1 MFQYKSRANKA
12 PSVGTTAKPKPEK
25 VKEEEV
31 IESFVADKTEEET
44 TTDMSAASD
53 KTLGE

>member
-1 MFQYKSRANKA
+1 MFQYKSRAKA
-12 PSVGTTAKPKPEK
+12 TSAGATAKPEK
-25 VKEEEV
+25 VKEEK
-31 IESFVADKTEEET
+31 ESFVADKTEETT

>member
-1 MFQYKSRANKA
+1 MFQYKSRANTA
-12 PSVGTTAKPKPEK
+12 PSVGATAKPEK
-25 VKEEEV
+25 VKEEKV
-31 IESFVADKTEEET
+31 VPSFVADKTKEEP

>member
-1 MFQYKSRANKA
+1 MFQYKSRAKA
-12 PSVGTTAKPKPEK
+12 TSAEATAKPEK
-25 VKEEEV
+25 VKEEKV
-31 IESFVADKTEEET
+31 VQSFVADKTEEPT